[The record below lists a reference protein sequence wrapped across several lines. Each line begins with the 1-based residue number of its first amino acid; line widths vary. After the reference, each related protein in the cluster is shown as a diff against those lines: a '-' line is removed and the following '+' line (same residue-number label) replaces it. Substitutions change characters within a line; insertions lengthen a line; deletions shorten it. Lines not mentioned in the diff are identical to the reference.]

1 VFLPRL
7 VQESKEDEEEEAA
20 ESARDPEN
28 RLRLVCFR
36 VVCAS
41 EAVRVSDL
49 RGRRRRRR
57 RRARSSVEGDTA
69 SVLC

>member
-7 VQESKEDEEEEAA
+7 VQESEEDEEEEAA
-20 ESARDPEN
+20 ESARDPET

-36 VVCAS
+36 VVGAS
-41 EAVRVSDL
+41 ERVRVSDL
-49 RGRRRRRR
+49 RGRRRRR